1 MLKRKLKAEEIA
13 LITWM
18 IKDTNE
24 GTAIINKLDELTVE
38 EMDDGGMGS
47 LKVVVD
53 SKDNRLY
60 SRDLAKADL
69 FDIDGVPVF
78 ISVDLDKNGDFYQLD
93 VFKGD
98 FSPLKK
104 FPSIPQSK
112 SDGWLL

>member
-1 MLKRKLKAEEIA
+1 MLKRKLKADEIA

-18 IKDTNE
+18 IKDTSE
-24 GTAIINKLDELTVE
+24 GVRIVNQLPNLIVE

-53 SKDNRLY
+53 GKDSRLY

-78 ISVDLDKNGDFYQLD
+78 ISVDLDTNGDFYQLD

-104 FPSIPQSK
+104 FPSVP
-112 SDGWLL
+112 

>member
-1 MLKRKLKAEEIA
+1 MLRRKLKADEIA

-18 IKDTNE
+18 IKDANE
-24 GTAIINKLDELTVE
+24 GSAIIDKLNELTVE
-38 EMDDGGMGS
+38 EMNDGGMGS

-53 SKDNRLY
+53 GKDSRLY
-60 SRDLAKADL
+60 SKDLAKADL

-78 ISVDLDKNGDFYQLD
+78 ISIDLDTNGDFYQLD

-104 FPSIPQSK
+104 FPSVP
-112 SDGWLL
+112 DLA